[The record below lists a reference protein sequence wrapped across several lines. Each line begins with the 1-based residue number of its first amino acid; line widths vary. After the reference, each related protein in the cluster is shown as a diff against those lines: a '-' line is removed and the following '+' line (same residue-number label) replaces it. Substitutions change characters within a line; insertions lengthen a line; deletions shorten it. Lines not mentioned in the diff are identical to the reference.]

1 MNKKEEIEVKNN
13 PDSLIIDISQDS
25 YDFICEYA
33 QNNDSWFSKCLGIS
47 SRNKNIDV
55 IIKLVYKNVNLT
67 NQEKELL
74 LIRYITIINKIE
86 TKYKKNSKYYTLS
99 SLFVNI
105 SSILVTAFIS
115 INNFTQT
122 SQHIGDVIW
131 WIAWSLSLGISLIN
145 TIGSFYK
152 WDRKYLL
159 MFKIYY
165 KLEQELW
172 MYLGLVGPYKPTYR
186 SNTNQDNYHRK
197 KLTLFTSRIESI
209 YKKVNDNLLDIEEND
224 QDKEYDKDKIRLTSE
239 SQYDNQTDFNNTIM
253 SPEQYNNTS
262 KKIQFNINDN
272 IKNADKLNKLNNINT
287 YTSNNN
293 TDVNNIGDL
302 SDKENNYREK

>member
-1 MNKKEEIEVKNN
+1 MDEKENKV
-13 PDSLIIDISQDS
+13 DSLIIDISQDS
-25 YDFICEYA
+25 YDFIREYA
-33 QNNDSWFSKCLGIS
+33 QNTDSCLSNCLGIS
-47 SRNKNIDV
+47 SKNKNIDV

-74 LIRYITIINKIE
+74 LIRYITIMNKIE
-86 TKYKKNSKYYTLS
+86 SKYKKNSKYYTLS

-122 SQHIGDVIW
+122 SQHVADVIW

-145 TIGSFYK
+145 TIGAFYK

-172 MYLGLVGPYKPTYR
+172 MYLGLVGPYKLSKY
-186 SNTNQDNYHRK
+186 NNNQNENHNYHRK

-224 QDKEYDKDKIRLTSE
+224 QDKEYDKDNINKDKIRLTSE
-239 SQYDNQTDFNNTIM
+239 SQYDNQTEYNNTIM
-253 SPEQYNNTS
+253 SPEQTTTIS
-262 KKIQFNINDN
+262 KKIQFNINNDNNTDN
-272 IKNADKLNKLNNINT
+272 IRNLNSLNSLNI
-287 YTSNNN
+287 SNNN
-293 TDVNNIGDL
+293 TEVNL
-302 SDKENNYREK
+302 SDKENNYREN